1 MYYDAVI
8 LAGGENSSDLKKIA
22 PYDNE
27 ALIIIGKYP
36 MVYYVY
42 HALRNSSRV
51 GKIVISGPTEALRNI
66 FSREENVFFVDK
78 GANAIESLVSAVKFL
93 NEKGSDSRLLVA
105 PTDIPFI
112 TVEAIDDFIERCER
126 EEADF
131 YYPLIT
137 KEVNEMRFPGVSRTY
152 VNLKEGVFT
161 GGNLFVLRREIID
174 QALDAA
180 LQLVE
185 RRKSP
190 VAMARL
196 FGFGLVW
203 KLLTKRL
210 SIAVA
215 EERFA
220 KVIGIKGKAIIS
232 SYAEVGVDV
241 DKPSDLEI
249 AQKYLVDIN
258 F

>member
-8 LAGGENSSDLKKIA
+8 LAGGENSSELKKIA

-42 HALRNSSRV
+42 HALRNSSQV
-51 GKIVISGPTEALRNI
+51 AKIVISGPTEALRNI
-66 FSREENVFFVDK
+66 FSREENLFFVDK
-78 GANAIESLVSAVKFL
+78 GANAVESLASAVNFL
-93 NEKGSDSRLLVA
+93 NEVGTGSRILVT

-112 TVEAIDDFIERCER
+112 TVEAIDDFIECCEQQ
-126 EEADF
+126 EADF
-131 YYPLIT
+131 YYPLIS
-137 KEVNEMRFPGVSRTY
+137 KEVNEKRFPGVARTY
-152 VNLKEGVFT
+152 VKLKDGTFT
-161 GGNLFVLRREIID
+161 GGNLFILRKEIID
-174 QALDAA
+174 RALDKA

-190 VAMARL
+190 LAMARL
-196 FGFGLVW
+196 FGFSLVW
-203 KLLTKRL
+203 KLLTRRL
-210 SIAVA
+210 SIETA
-215 EERFA
+215 EKRFA
-220 KVIGIKGKAIIS
+220 KVIGINGKAIIS
-232 SYAEVGVDV
+232 TYAEVGVDV

-249 AQKYLVDIN
+249 AQKYLVDID

>member
-8 LAGGENSSDLKKIA
+8 LAGGENSSELKKIA

-27 ALIIIGKYP
+27 ALIIIGNYP

-42 HALRNSSRV
+42 HALRNSPHV

-66 FSREENVFFVDK
+66 FAREENLYFVDK
-78 GANAIESLVSAVKFL
+78 GENAVASLAKAVKL
-93 NEKGSDSRLLVA
+93 LQEIGSSSCLLVT

-112 TVEAIDDFIERCER
+112 TVEAIEDFIERCEQ

-131 YYPLIT
+131 FYPLIT
-137 KEVNEMRFPGVSRTY
+137 KEVNELRFPGVARTY
-152 VNLKEGVFT
+152 VKLKEGVFT
-161 GGNLFVLRREIID
+161 GGNLFILRHEIVD
-174 QALDAA
+174 KALDIAV
-180 LQLVE
+180 QVVE

-190 VAMARL
+190 LSLARL

-203 KLLTKRL
+203 KLLTRSL
-210 SIAVA
+210 SIETA
-215 EERFA
+215 EHRFA
-220 KVIGIKGKAIIS
+220 KVLGLKGKAIIS

-241 DKPSDLEI
+241 DKPSDLVI
-249 AQKYLVDIN
+249 AQKYLVDVN